1 MNLVSR
7 PLGPEDDFWRM
18 REFLRELFLLNGRL
32 ARTWHI
38 SRLEIAH
45 AQCCAAGADV
55 PMERAFYLWE
65 AAGQIAALLLSEG
78 RRGQAHLAVHPAFR
92 TAELEEEMLGVA
104 QEQLF
109 RIREEA
115 HRLVVWAP
123 ADDLQR
129 QDILARRGYAKL
141 GEHTEFQ
148 WRRDLDSPIPD
159 QPAPAG
165 YTLRSLGDGLEVL
178 ERCYAAGLA
187 FQPQDVKIAVDYR
200 DDPAWY
206 RDIQSAPLY
215 RRDLD
220 LVAVAP
226 DGSIAAFC
234 TVWFDDVTRT
244 GGYEPVGTVPAH
256 QRRGLANALMTE
268 GLRRLRRMGAV
279 RAFVSGFDDAANAL
293 YRTALGP
300 EHELYEPWAR
310 EWRCIQ

>member
-1 MNLVSR
+1 MKLTFR
-7 PLGPEDDFWRM
+7 PYQREDDFWRM

-45 AQCCAAGADV
+45 AQCCSSGADV
-55 PMERAFYLWE
+55 PMEGAFYLWE
-65 AAGQIAALLLSEG
+65 ADGQIVALLLSEG
-78 RRGQAHLAVHPAFR
+78 RRGQAHLAIHPTFR

-104 QEQLF
+104 EERMF

-115 HRLVVWAP
+115 HRLVVWSP
-123 ADDLQR
+123 ADDRPR
-129 QDILARRGYAKL
+129 QNILARRGYAKL
-141 GEHTEFQ
+141 GEHTESQ
-148 WRRDLDSPIPD
+148 WRLDLDGPIPD
-159 QPAPAG
+159 QPAAVG
-165 YTLRSLGDGLEVL
+165 FTLRSLGEGLEVL

-187 FQPQDVKIAVDYR
+187 FQPQDVKIAVEYR
-200 DDPAWY
+200 DNPAWY
-206 RDIQSAPLY
+206 RDIQRAPLY

-234 TVWFDDVTRT
+234 TIWFDDVTRT
-244 GGYEPVGTVPAH
+244 GCYEPVGTVPPH
-256 QRRGLANALMTE
+256 QRRGLARALMTE

-279 RAFVSGFDDAANAL
+279 RAFVSGFSDAANAL
-293 YRTALGP
+293 YRSALSP

-310 EWRCIQ
+310 EWTV